1 MIKFLDLQKI
11 NAQYQEELKEATANV
26 IDSGWYILGNAVT
39 QFEQDFAAY
48 CDVKHCIGVA
58 NGLDALILVLRA
70 YKLLGKLEEGD
81 EVIVPANTFIAT
93 VLAVSANGLVPV
105 FVEPKASTFNID
117 VDQIEQVITA
127 KTKVI
132 MPVHLYGQAVDMEA
146 INEIAQKYN
155 LLVLED
161 AAQAHGAYSGTKKVG
176 AWGDATGFS
185 FYPGKNLGALGDG
198 GAVTTNDD
206 ALAQQV
212 RILRNYGSEKKYH
225 NQVVGMN
232 SRLDELQA
240 ALLSVKLPY
249 LDKETEKRR
258 AIAVRYNNEINN
270 PLIELPQWNQEE
282 WSHVFHLYVIRCQHR
297 TELKEYLLENK
308 IETVI
313 HYPIPPHKQVAYKE
327 WNEAVYPLTE
337 AIHDEV
343 LSIPVSPVL
352 EEEEVTEIIQR
363 INNFRL

>member
-1 MIKFLDLQKI
+1 MIKFLDLQKM
-11 NAQYQEELKEATANV
+11 NAQYQEELKAAAANV

-105 FVEPKASTFNID
+105 FVEPKASTFNLD
-117 VDQIEQVITA
+117 VDQIEQAITA

-132 MPVHLYGQAVDMEA
+132 MPVHLYGQAVDMKRV
-146 INEIAQKYN
+146 NEIAQKHD

-161 AAQAHGAYSGTKKVG
+161 AAQAHGAYSGDKRVG
-176 AWGDATGFS
+176 GCGNAAGFS

-206 ALAQQV
+206 ALAHQV
-212 RILRNYGSEKKYH
+212 RVLRNYGSEKKYH
-225 NQVVGMN
+225 NQVVGTN

-249 LDKETEKRR
+249 LDIETKRR
-258 AIAVRYNNEINN
+258 RVIAKRYSTEIVN
-270 PLIELPQWNQEE
+270 PLIKLPLWEQDKYG
-282 WSHVFHLYVIRCQHR
+282 HVFHLYVICCKNRSHLQS
-297 TELKEYLLENK
+297 YLSDNK
-308 IETVI
+308 IQTVI
-313 HYPIPPHKQVAYKE
+313 HYPIPPHKQEAYSQ
-327 WNEAVYPLTE
+327 WNEDEYPLTE
-337 AIHDEV
+337 KIHNEV
-343 LSIPVSPVL
+343 LSIPISPVM
-352 EEEEVTEIIQR
+352 EIHEVDKVIEVM
-363 INNFRL
+363 NAYAE